1 MGRTIMS
8 DSTFRALLLRQDEEG
23 KTVGAVERLGDR
35 DLPAGD
41 VLVAVEYSTVN
52 YKDALAVTGRGKIVR
67 QWPMV
72 PGIDLAGTVVE
83 SESTDYRAGDRV
95 VLTGWG
101 VGERYWG
108 GYAQRQRVK
117 AEWLVPI
124 PPSRDARW
132 AMSIGTAGFTAML
145 CVMELEDTGVRP
157 ESGTVLV
164 TGATGGV
171 GSAAV
176 AVLAKLGYRVAALT
190 GKADARDYLEAL
202 GAGELV
208 GGSEWSEPPRPLDTQ
223 RWAGAVDTL
232 GSVQLAR
239 VLSQVS
245 AGGAVAA
252 CGLAAGFDL
261 PATVM
266 PFILRGV
273 RLIGVDSVMCP
284 AERRRAAWRRLAAD
298 LPDEALAQMTD
309 RSISLAEVPGYCDDL
324 LGRRVKGR
332 VLVNVN
338 A

>member
-273 RLIGVDSVMCP
+273 RLSGGDSVMCP